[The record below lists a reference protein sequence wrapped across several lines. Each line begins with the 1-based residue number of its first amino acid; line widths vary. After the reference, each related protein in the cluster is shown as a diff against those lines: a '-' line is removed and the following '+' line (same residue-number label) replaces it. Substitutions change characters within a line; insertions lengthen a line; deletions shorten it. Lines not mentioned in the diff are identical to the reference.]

1 MKKTV
6 VLGVSGGIA
15 AFKAAQLTSNL
26 IKKGYDVEVIMTQN
40 ATEFITP
47 LTFESLT
54 KHNVMVS
61 TFEKVADRSVKHIAW
76 SCGRYADDDL
86 SCRRLSQ
93 GDLSGNEYRNV

>member
-1 MKKTV
+1 MYKRQAYDAVSAKEDLNMKKTI

-15 AFKAAQLTSNL
+15 VFKAAQLTSNL

-40 ATEFITP
+40 ATEFMTP

-61 TFEKVADRSVKHIAW
+61 TFETVSYTHLRLNNHI
-76 SCGRYADDDL
+76 
-86 SCRRLSQ
+86 
-93 GDLSGNEYRNV
+93 RNLFLIPA